1 MLAMDASRF
10 ASYVCRPV
18 MKIKRE
24 FDPMSAVAGA
34 VPTHSDRAVDGKAVQ
49 IWLWCIAAMIFA
61 IVVVGGATRLTE
73 SGLSITEWKPISG
86 VIPPLSADA
95 WAAEFERYKQI
106 PQYSKIF
113 PDMDVEGFKF
123 IFYWEWSHRLLART
137 IGLVALLPLLWFWF
151 RGQLSRELLPKAIC
165 IPVLIGCEGLLGW
178 FMVMSGLAERTE
190 VSQYRLAAHLLL
202 ASFTFGY
209 VTWLAT
215 GLIAKARG
223 AEIQPVM
230 LRRLAS
236 LAMVLVF
243 IQIGLGAL
251 VAGLRAG
258 LTYNTWPLMDGRFVP
273 PTEYLTSITPAWRNL
288 FENVVT
294 VQFQHRMVAYL
305 VLILTV
311 CQAFAAY
318 GLGSGAKIQRRAATV
333 AALALAQA
341 AIGITTLLLAVP
353 LWCGLLHQAFAMVL
367 LAMCVVHR
375 RLTT

>member
-1 MLAMDASRF
+1 
-10 ASYVCRPV
+10 
-18 MKIKRE
+18 
-24 FDPMSAVAGA
+24 MSAIAGSVQA
-34 VPTHSDRAVDGKAVQ
+34 KATRSVDGKAVQ

-113 PDMDVEGFKF
+113 PDMDVDGFKF

-151 RGQLSRELLPKAIC
+151 RGQLSRQLLPKAVL

-178 FMVMSGLAERTE
+178 FMVMSGLADRTE

-215 GLIAKARG
+215 GLIAKAR
-223 AEIQPVM
+223 QPERQSAFV
-230 LRRLAS
+230 RHFAS
-236 LAMVLVF
+236 VVLVLVF
-243 IQIGLGAL
+243 VQIGLGAL

-258 LTYNTWPLMDGRFVP
+258 LTYNTWPMMDGHFVP
-273 PTEYLTSITPAWRNL
+273 PTEYLTSLAPAWRNL

-294 VQFQHRMVAYL
+294 VQFQHRMIAYL
-305 VLILTV
+305 VVILAI

-318 GLGSGAKIQRRAATV
+318 GLGNGAKVQRRAV
-333 AALALAQA
+333 AVAGLALVQA
-341 AIGITTLLLAVP
+341 AIGIVTLVLAVP
-353 LWCGLLHQAFAMVL
+353 LGAGLLHQAFAMVL
-367 LAMCVVHR
+367 FAMCVVHR
-375 RLTT
+375 RLSAR